1 MKRLFLFLLFIALS
15 TLSIEAQVKK
25 VLFLGNSYTY
35 YNNLPQQISA
45 IAQSFGDSVYTDQNT
60 PGGNTFSN
68 HASNTSSI
76 NKINQD
82 QWDFVVLQEQS
93 QIPALPQSITGND
106 HSPPHAITLNN
117 LIKNNYSC
125 TETVFFMTW
134 GRKNGDASFCGQY
147 PPVCTY
153 NGMQQELRNSYLS
166 MATTNAATV
175 APVGVAWK
183 TMRDSFPSIDLY
195 AGDGS
200 HPSIYGSYLAAC
212 VFYTTI
218 FQKTSV
224 GTTHIP
230 IGITANEALNI
241 QTIASNTVLDSMG
254 VWRINANHP
263 IANFNYSGGGTINF
277 SNTST
282 NGQYYYWDF
291 GDNNNSTNANP
302 SHTYLNNGNYN
313 VTLLVYSQDSCFTD
327 TITKNI
333 SIINAG
339 VNDYKS
345 EKIIS
350 IYPNPVH
357 EFLTLKTEEKYKSI
371 QIYDSLGKLV
381 FVSLKKRKLN
391 ISELPKGVYV
401 LQIDN
406 NKNSRL
412 KFVKN

>member
-1 MKRLFLFLLFIALS
+1 MKKLLLFISIAVS

-35 YNNLPQQISA
+35 YNNLPQQLSA
-45 IAQSFGDSVYTDQNT
+45 IAQSFGDSVYTNQHT

-68 HASNTSSI
+68 HASNTTSI

-134 GRKNGDASFCGQY
+134 GRKNGDASFCGQH

-153 NGMQQELRNSYLS
+153 AGMQQELRNSYLS
-166 MATTNAATV
+166 MAITNSATV

-183 TMRDSFPSIDLY
+183 MMRDSFPSIDLY

-212 VFYTTI
+212 VFYTTL

-224 GTTHIP
+224 GTPYIP
-230 IGITANEALNI
+230 VGITAGEALNI
-241 QTIASNTVLDSMG
+241 QTIASKTVLDSMG

-263 IANFNYSGGGTINF
+263 VANFYYSGGGTINF
-277 SNTST
+277 TNTST
-282 NGQYYYWDF
+282 NGQTYSWNF
-291 GDNNNSTNANP
+291 GDGNNSTNVNP
-302 SHTYLNNGNYN
+302 SHSYLNNGNYN
-313 VTLLVYSQDSCFTD
+313 VTLIVYSQDSCFTD
-327 TITKNI
+327 TITQNV
-333 SIINAG
+333 SIIKAG
-339 VNDYKS
+339 INSYTS
-345 EKIIS
+345 ENIIS
-350 IYPNPVH
+350 IYPNPVND
-357 EFLTLKTEEKYKSI
+357 FLILKSTENYNSVRIYDGLGRLVLTTLKK
-371 QIYDSLGKLV
+371 Q
-381 FVSLKKRKLN
+381 KLN
-391 ISELPKGVYV
+391 ISQLPKGVYM

-406 NKNSRL
+406 KMNSRL
-412 KFVKN
+412 KFVKH

>member
-1 MKRLFLFLLFIALS
+1 MKKLLLCISIAVS

-35 YNNLPQQISA
+35 YNNLPQQLSA

-68 HASNTSSI
+68 HASNTTSI

-93 QIPALPQSITGND
+93 QIPSLPQSITGND

-134 GRKNGDASFCGQY
+134 GRKNGDASFCGQH

-153 NGMQQELRNSYLS
+153 AGMQQELRNSYLS
-166 MATTNAATV
+166 MATTNSATV

-183 TMRDSFPSIDLY
+183 MMRDSFPSIDLY

-212 VFYTTI
+212 VFYTTL

-224 GTTHIP
+224 GTSHIP
-230 IGITANEALNI
+230 VGITAGEALNI
-241 QTIASNTVLDSMG
+241 QTIASKTVLDSMG

-263 IANFNYSGGGTINF
+263 VANFNYSGGGTINF
-277 SNTST
+277 ANTST
-282 NGQYYYWDF
+282 NGQSYFWDF
-291 GDNNNSTNANP
+291 DDGNTSTQNNP
-302 SHTYLNNGNYN
+302 SNSYQNNGSYN
-313 VTLLVYSQDSCFTD
+313 VTLIVFSMDSCFSD
-327 TITKNI
+327 TITQNI
-333 SIINAG
+333 TIINAG
-339 VNDYKS
+339 VDDYKTQGS
-345 EKIIS
+345 LK
-350 IYPNPVH
+350 IYPNPVQNLLH
-357 EFLTLKTEEKYKSI
+357 IKTSTNFNSI
-371 QIYDSLGKLV
+371 TIYNSIGQGVLFSSAKNEID
-381 FVSLKKRKLN
+381 
-391 ISELPKGVYV
+391 ISNLAKGVYT
-401 LQIDN
+401 LKIDG
-406 NKNSRL
+406 KNSSLRFI
-412 KFVKN
+412 KH

>member
-1 MKRLFLFLLFIALS
+1 MKRLFLVIAVSILCLS
-15 TLSIEAQVKK
+15 AEAQVKK

-35 YNNLPQQISA
+35 YNNLPQQLVS
-45 IAQSFGDSVYTDQNT
+45 IAQSFGDSVYIDQNT
-60 PGGNTFSN
+60 PGGNTLSN
-68 HASNTSSI
+68 HASNTTSI

-93 QIPALPQSITGND
+93 QIPSLPQSITGND

-153 NGMQQELRNSYLS
+153 SGMQQELRNSYLS
-166 MATTNAATV
+166 MATTNSSTV

-212 VFYTTI
+212 VFYSTL
-218 FQKTSV
+218 FQKPSI

-230 IGITANEALNI
+230 TGITPTEALNI
-241 QTIASNTVLDSMG
+241 QTIASSTVLDSMS

-263 IANFNYSGGGTINF
+263 IANFNFSGGSMINF
-277 SNTST
+277 TNTST
-282 NGQYYYWDF
+282 NGQTYFWDF
-291 GDNNNSTNANP
+291 GDGNNSTNVNP
-302 SHTYLNNGNYN
+302 SHSYLNNGNYN
-313 VTLLVYSQDSCFTD
+313 VSLIVFSQDSCFSD
-327 TITKNI
+327 TITQNI
-333 SIINAG
+333 N
-339 VNDYKS
+339 
-345 EKIIS
+345 IIS
-350 IYPNPVH
+350 AGISSEMLKSNITIYPNPVKDI
-357 EFLTLKTEEKYKSI
+357 LIIKNSRDIDTVK
-371 QIYDSLGKLV
+371 IYNSLGKLV
-381 FVSLKKRKLN
+381 LSTTNKRKIN
-391 ISELPKGVYV
+391 VTNLPSGIYTLIINDKD
-401 LQIDN
+401 IT
-406 NKNSRL
+406 KL
-412 KFVKN
+412 KFIKL